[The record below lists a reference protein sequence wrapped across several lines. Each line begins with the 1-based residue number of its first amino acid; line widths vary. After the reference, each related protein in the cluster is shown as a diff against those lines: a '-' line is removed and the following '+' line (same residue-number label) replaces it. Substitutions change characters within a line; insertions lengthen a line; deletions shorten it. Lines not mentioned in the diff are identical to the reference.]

1 MKAVIIDTTQ
11 IQFIM
16 TECPVLQQIPEF
28 ISLLKHYN
36 INYLLR
42 INKDSYD
49 TNLILQEIPNLI
61 IKDLYFPDGEFP
73 TTDIINEYI
82 EFKKT
87 FQQPCLDDSVASR
100 LGKVP
105 IVAIHCVAS
114 LGRAPCIIALEMIL
128 FDNLNR
134 FTIIDYIRNKKK
146 GCFNTKQLK
155 WVLEYIPPKNFTKG
169 TKISFF
175 KVWIKFL
182 KTV

>member
-1 MKAVIIDTTQ
+1 MKPVIIDTAQ

-16 TECPVLQQIPEF
+16 TECPTLQQIHEF
-28 ISLLKHYN
+28 ILLLKYYN
-36 INYLLR
+36 VNYLLR

-61 IKDLYFPDGEFP
+61 IKNLYFPDGEFP
-73 TTDIINEYI
+73 STNIINEYI
-82 EFKKT
+82 EFRKECCALEK
-87 FQQPCLDDSVASR
+87 QEI
-100 LGKVP
+100 P

-128 FDNLNR
+128 YDNLNR
-134 FTIIDYIRNKKK
+134 FTIIDCIRNKKK
-146 GCFNTKQLK
+146 VCFNTKQLK
-155 WVLEYIPPKNFTKG
+155 WILEYIPPKNFTKG

-182 KTV
+182 KVSQ